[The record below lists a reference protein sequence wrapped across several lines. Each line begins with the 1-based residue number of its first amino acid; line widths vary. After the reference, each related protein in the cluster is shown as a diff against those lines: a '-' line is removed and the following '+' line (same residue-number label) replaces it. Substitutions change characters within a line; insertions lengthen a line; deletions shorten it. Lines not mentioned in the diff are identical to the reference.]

1 MVARYTSAASGEL
14 AIGVIGWWFI
24 VAVADQLDRPS
35 SGRPERRRRDM
46 VLELAPQSG
55 HRPNLGPHCRS
66 VITHRIRSPQTRL
79 PSRSVGP
86 RRCCAS
92 SQSRCLTAVVPARDR
107 HFALAQVLQN
117 GRRTPIASKA
127 RLSGS
132 RTGLKSQRRR
142 EYGARHEGRSSP
154 LHKSRG
160 AERHRAGSPRSATPA
175 RWFGAEFAA
184 RHRRDDVL
192 KRHRFGRP
200 RFRCR

>member
-1 MVARYTSAASGEL
+1 MAAGYASAASGEL

-24 VAVADQLDRPS
+24 VAIADQLHPTAN
-35 SGRPERRRRDM
+35 GRPEPRRRDM

-55 HRPNLGPHCRS
+55 HLPNLGPHCRS
-66 VITHRIRSPQTRL
+66 AITHRIRSPQTRL
-79 PSRSVGP
+79 PSKSVGP

-107 HFALAQVLQN
+107 HLALAQVLQN

-142 EYGARHEGRSSP
+142 EYSARHEGRSSP
-154 LHKSRG
+154 QHKSG
-160 AERHRAGSPRSATPA
+160 WAERHRAGSPRSATPT
-175 RWFGAEFAA
+175 RWFGAECAA
-184 RHRRDDVL
+184 RH
-192 KRHRFGRP
+192 
-200 RFRCR
+200 